1 MITGQVLQPACRK
14 GANMGGTKKV
24 YSGDRTIDGVV
35 VQVDG
40 KKFRASERQDRS
52 FEWGYEGAS
61 PLELSRAL
69 LIDHLGDTRQA
80 EILATSFMR
89 EVVANFANEW
99 QMTSEDIDLALNVI
113 SVQPSIA

>member
-1 MITGQVLQPACRK
+1 MS
-14 GANMGGTKKV
+14 GTIKV

-40 KKFRASERQDRS
+40 TKFRANEPQERN

-61 PLELSRAL
+61 PLELSRAIL
-69 LIDHLGDTRQA
+69 TDHLGDARRA
-80 EILATSFMR
+80 ESLATPFMR

-99 QMTSEDIDLALNVI
+99 QMTSDDIDLALKVI
-113 SVQPSIA
+113 FARPTAG

>member
-1 MITGQVLQPACRK
+1 
-14 GANMGGTKKV
+14 MGGRKKV
-24 YSGDRTIDGVV
+24 YSGDRTIDGVM

-40 KKFRASERQDRS
+40 MKFRANADRS

-99 QMTSEDIDLALNVI
+99 QMTSEDIDFALKVI
-113 SVQPSIA
+113 SAQPAAG